1 MGTGEI
7 NTVPTE
13 SNEKIEIKCKDVNE
27 IMPRDKEKSIISNL
41 RELANN
47 KPTKRDSKTP
57 EICNRIVKDETDYRH
72 RDIEKERRE
81 RKRHESNRRNL
92 NRERDYRYYERKHR
106 ERGKEDL
113 RDFIKSRERSP
124 RRNFP
129 KESNYHVSKKMER
142 DESRVHW
149 RYKSNNFDTYSRN
162 GRYLNNWVST
172 NIRA

>member
-81 RKRHESNRRNL
+81 QKRHESNRRNL

-106 ERGKEDL
+106 EEEKKIYEISSNLVKDPQDEISLKNLTITFLRKWKEMKVEYIGDT
-113 RDFIKSRERSP
+113 
-124 RRNFP
+124 
-129 KESNYHVSKKMER
+129 
-142 DESRVHW
+142 RVIILTHIHGM
-149 RYKSNNFDTYSRN
+149 DD
-162 GRYLNNWVST
+162 
-172 NIRA
+172 I